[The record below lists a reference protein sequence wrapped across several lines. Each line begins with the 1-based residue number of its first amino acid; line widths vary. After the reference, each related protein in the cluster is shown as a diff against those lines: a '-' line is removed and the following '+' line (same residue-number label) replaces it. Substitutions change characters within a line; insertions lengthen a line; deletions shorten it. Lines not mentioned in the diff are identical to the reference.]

1 MRPASFCI
9 AMLGQS
15 ARIASVDPVVLRT
28 LAGVLDDLRVA
39 DACVA
44 ETEVVVRATDGDDAF
59 AVDVDGQ
66 EQLTASSI
74 ASVVQE
80 CVMRL
85 NQIAV
90 AGCTSLALHA
100 GGVQVGG
107 PGSGVGLVLPAKS
120 ESGKSTLTAGL
131 VRAGYAYLSDE
142 AIPLDWDTHAIQ
154 PYPKPMSL
162 DPGAFALFPEWAPD
176 FGDGHDAATY
186 AQWHIAPS
194 SVGLVGG
201 RCEVRFIVFPEYSP
215 EADTRLE
222 PMSRGTALLEMCKNT
237 FRFNTQGR
245 RCLDHLADVVRGAGC
260 YRLPMSDLD
269 AAVRVVKD
277 LVGGP

>member
-9 AMLGQS
+9 EMLGQS
-15 ARIASVDPVVLRT
+15 ARIASVDPMVLRT
-28 LAGVLDDLRVA
+28 LAAVLDDLCVPDTCVA
-39 DACVA
+39 D
-44 ETEVVVRATDGDDAF
+44 TELVVRTTDGDGAF
-59 AVDVDGQ
+59 AVDINGQ
-66 EQLTASSI
+66 EQWTASSI

-107 PGSGVGLVLPAKS
+107 PGSGGGLVLPAKS

-142 AIPLDWDTHAIQ
+142 AIALDWDTHVIQ

-162 DPGAFALFPEWAPD
+162 DPGAFALFPEWAPS
-176 FGDGHDAATY
+176 FAEAHDAASD
-186 AQWHIAPS
+186 AQWHVPAGGVG
-194 SVGLVGG
+194 SVGAA
-201 RCEVRFIVFPEYSP
+201 CEVRFVVFPEYSP

-245 RCLDHLADVVRGAGC
+245 RCLDHLADVVRDAEC

-269 AAVRVVKD
+269 AAVRVVTE

>member
-1 MRPASFCI
+1 MRPVSFCVE
-9 AMLGQS
+9 MLGQS
-15 ARIASVDPVVLRT
+15 ARIASTDRVVLDA
-28 LAGVLDDLRVA
+28 LARVLGDLRC
-39 DACVA
+39 DAGCDP
-44 ETEVVVRATDGDDAF
+44 TTDLVVRPTGGNDGF

-66 EQLTASSI
+66 EQWASSSI
-74 ASVVQE
+74 SSVVQE

-100 GGVQVGG
+100 GGVLAGG
-107 PGSGVGLVLPAKS
+107 PGSGGGLVLPAKS

-142 AIPLDWDTHAIQ
+142 AIALDWDTHLIQ
-154 PYPKPMSL
+154 PYPKTMSL
-162 DPGAFALFPEWAPD
+162 DPGAFALFPEWAPS
-176 FGDGHDAATY
+176 FTEAHDAASD
-186 AQWHIAPS
+186 AQWHIPAGGVG
-194 SVGLVGG
+194 SVGAA
-201 RCEVRFIVFPEYSP
+201 CEVRFVVFPKYSP

-222 PMSRGTALLEMCKNT
+222 PLSRGTALLELCKNT

-245 RCLDHLADVVRGAGC
+245 RCLDHLADVVRGADC

-269 AAVRVVKD
+269 AAVRVVTE